1 MSSKKTHITAA
12 TLKSLRTGDRDYF
25 IRDIGQRGFQI
36 KVSANGKKTY
46 QVEAR
51 LNGTGKV
58 KKYKLGNVDDID
70 LNQAREY
77 ARDALTTIRK
87 GIDPLLQKRAQTH
100 EGKTLGEVITLY
112 LKTRRLKKSTIEGY
126 EYLTQRRLSPWLKMR
141 VKDITKHQILDWY
154 LNDVRKT
161 PTQTEQ
167 TFRFLNSVMNYSKAL
182 EIISINPCEFVTAAR
197 VRHSVKRRTG
207 HIEPNQDLEKF
218 LIVFTKYNYLRDSE
232 RVARDLIALILTT
245 GLRVNEARTLQ
256 WNTVDMAR
264 KCFTIKDT
272 KNHRDHVVPMTPLT
286 FALFRYRRE
295 HSLGSPYVFR
305 VKSNTNTEY
314 MINFQK
320 TLNNLCE
327 KAGIA
332 RVTPHDLRRTFA
344 TVLNTLDVGYADL
357 KLLMNHKDKDVTTSV
372 YIQPDIESL
381 RGHLCRVVYYYDY
394 KIPFFAAEQGCSRYS
409 EGVLRFSL
417 YGGSTPPVP
426 DPLDNPMD
434 ENPQWEDLQKREFW
448 GE

>member
-141 VKDITKHQILDWY
+141 VKDITKHQILDC
-154 LNDVRKT
+154 
-161 PTQTEQ
+161 
-167 TFRFLNSVMNYSKAL
+167 
-182 EIISINPCEFVTAAR
+182 ISTM
-197 VRHSVKRRTG
+197 
-207 HIEPNQDLEKF
+207 LEKHQHRRNKLF
-218 LIVFTKYNYLRDSE
+218 VF
-232 RVARDLIALILTT
+232 
-245 GLRVNEARTLQ
+245 
-256 WNTVDMAR
+256 
-264 KCFTIKDT
+264 
-272 KNHRDHVVPMTPLT
+272 
-286 FALFRYRRE
+286 
-295 HSLGSPYVFR
+295 
-305 VKSNTNTEY
+305 
-314 MINFQK
+314 
-320 TLNNLCE
+320 
-327 KAGIA
+327 
-332 RVTPHDLRRTFA
+332 
-344 TVLNTLDVGYADL
+344 
-357 KLLMNHKDKDVTTSV
+357 
-372 YIQPDIESL
+372 
-381 RGHLCRVVYYYDY
+381 
-394 KIPFFAAEQGCSRYS
+394 
-409 EGVLRFSL
+409 
-417 YGGSTPPVP
+417 
-426 DPLDNPMD
+426 
-434 ENPQWEDLQKREFW
+434 
-448 GE
+448 